1 MTKTPRP
8 CDILIRDALV
18 LTLDA
23 RGRSLS
29 DGAVAIEGSRIS
41 ALGPSEEIA
50 AQVAP
55 RETIGARGA
64 LLLPGLINLHNHTP
78 LMITRGMVE
87 DRGFAPAY
95 TPGIPQG
102 HALAF
107 EEALALSR
115 LGVYELLRAGST
127 TIVDFY
133 RHPQAL
139 ARALVELGLR
149 GVVGGRIHDLD
160 MESLA
165 RGERRHD
172 ARIGRDTLDETL
184 SLIAAFGDHP
194 SGRLRCDFAPHAP
207 DTCSAGLLREVA
219 AAAGAR
225 GGNIHTHLAQSR
237 DEVAYVRARDGMS
250 PAALLESCGLL
261 DERLIAAHC
270 LFLDQADIAL
280 AGAAGI
286 TVAHAPI
293 GNARAGDLAPILAL
307 EAAGAR
313 IALCTD
319 TMSAD
324 MFEAMR
330 MAIATARL
338 RAGGGLGDRAADIDA
353 AKVLGWATRS
363 GAAALGLGGEIGSI
377 DPGKKADLILL
388 ARHAPNLAPVVDG
401 AGILVHSAS
410 ALNVDSVLVDGQVL
424 LRDGRPVAFDG
435 AAIVAEAQGVAESL
449 WKRYGTTALTL
460 SAGREP
466 RFQGSDS

>member
-1 MTKTPRP
+1 MTKPPRP

-23 RGRSLS
+23 QGRSLS
-29 DGAVAIEGSRIS
+29 GGAVAIEGSRIL

-55 RETIGARGA
+55 RETISAEGAF
-64 LLLPGLINLHNHTP
+64 LLPGLINLHNHTP

-102 HALAF
+102 HALSF

-133 RHPQAL
+133 RHPEAL
-139 ARALVELGLR
+139 ARALTELGLR

-172 ARIGRDTLDETL
+172 SRIGQDTLDETL

-207 DTCSAGLLREVA
+207 DTCSAALLREVA
-219 AAAGAR
+219 AAAGAQ

-237 DEVAYVRARDGMS
+237 DEVAYVRARDGVS
-250 PAALLESCGLL
+250 PAALLEACGLL

-270 LFLDQADIAL
+270 VFLDEADVAL

-293 GNARAGDLAPILAL
+293 GNARAGDMAPILAL

-338 RAGGGLGDRAADIDA
+338 RAGGAIADLEIDA
-353 AKVLGWATRS
+353 AKTLGWATRS

-377 DPGKKADLILL
+377 EPGKKADLILL
-388 ARHAPNLAPVVDG
+388 ARQAPNLAPVVDG

-424 LRDGRPVAFDG
+424 LRHGRPVAFDG
-435 AAIVAEAQGVAESL
+435 AAIVSEAQAVAESL
-449 WKRYGTTALTL
+449 WKRYGTTAVT
-460 SAGREP
+460 SPVET
-466 RFQGSDS
+466 